1 MTVCQGIEK
10 MFALCHKLCDKKEES
25 TVGRTFKKIYNTEIN
40 TLFLNVSN
48 VLNHSILS
56 KY

>member
-40 TLFLNVSN
+40 TLFLMY
-48 VLNHSILS
+48 LMF
-56 KY
+56 